1 MLTDGEETTSTEETP
16 TENAPPVSDDSQAR
30 LLNLYETGM
39 QEARQRADRLER
51 QLAQMQQQPAAP
63 KVEDPP
69 IDNNA
74 FWQDSA
80 KNIERIVEKALD
92 ARIKPLTDFVAETR
106 GTTRYEKIKE
116 SLRMNPGFKDKMDTI
131 EPYLDE
137 VMRTTEVTEAN
148 VNTAALSLIGA
159 MATGQLKPTE
169 IKRATGA
176 PPPNPPNP
184 SNTKNDAP
192 MMPAHLRP
200 SGPSATPVQQK
211 QARRDLTELEE
222 RIRREQKMTKD
233 EYLDELENQGPMVI
247 ESLMPR
253 KKPDP
258 NEAAKK

>member
-1 MLTDGEETTSTEETP
+1 MLTDGEENTSTETP
-16 TENAPPVSDDSQAR
+16 STEMPPVSDDSQAR
-30 LLNLYETGM
+30 LLTLYETGM

-51 QLAQMQQQPAAP
+51 QLAQMQQAPA
-63 KVEDPP
+63 KVEEPP
-69 IDNNA
+69 MDNNA

-106 GTTRYEKIKE
+106 GTTRYEQIKTG
-116 SLRMNPGFKDKMDTI
+116 LRSNPGFRDKMEQI

-148 VNTAALSLIGA
+148 VNTAALSIIGA
-159 MATGQLKPTE
+159 LATGQLKAPD
-169 IKRATGA
+169 IKRPAGSA
-176 PPPNPPNP
+176 PPNPQNP
-184 SNTKNDAP
+184 SNAKNDAP

-200 SGPSATPVQQK
+200 SGPSITPTAPK
-211 QARRDLTELEE
+211 KERRELTELEE

-233 EYLDELENQGPMVI
+233 EYLDELEDQGPMVI

-253 KKPDP
+253 KKEAP
-258 NEAAKK
+258 NDAAKK